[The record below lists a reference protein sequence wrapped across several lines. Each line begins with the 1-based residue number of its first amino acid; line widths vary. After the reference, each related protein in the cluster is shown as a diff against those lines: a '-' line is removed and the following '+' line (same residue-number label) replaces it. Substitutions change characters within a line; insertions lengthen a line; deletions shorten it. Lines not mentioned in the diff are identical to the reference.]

1 MNMDNENI
9 QNNLKKITE
18 KLDRIEKLNSN
29 ISFMLTLNVVIL
41 IFFALMCFIYF
52 SGHFPPI

>member
-1 MNMDNENI
+1 MNEENI
-9 QNNLKKITE
+9 QNELKEIAKQLERIKKINAGIQF
-18 KLDRIEKLNSN
+18 LLQI
-29 ISFMLTLNVVIL
+29 IVVIL

>member
-1 MNMDNENI
+1 MIMNNENI
-9 QNNLKKITE
+9 QNNLKKISE
-18 KLDRIEKLNSN
+18 KLERIEQLNNN